1 MFTPQKTVR
10 RQIILLGVFRS
21 FRSVA
26 AGMVTLAFPYLI
38 LKNLHFSSLTLGF
51 IYTAATLA
59 TAGLGLLC
67 GFLADTWGRKKTL
80 IFISVL
86 LPVGCGVAYFS
97 HNLFWIYASAM
108 LGGFSATG
116 ALAGGGVGG
125 AAQPI
130 QSALIA
136 DLTAPEERTFYFSI
150 FTFVSGALAAVG
162 ILLARFFS
170 AQTNFLAATIISTV
184 GLLGLIPLR
193 LKDHIGSAKKLQ
205 GKKTI
210 GKFAVTGLLNGF
222 SQGLI
227 TPFLVPFFVIVY
239 HVPRP
244 QMAVY
249 GFLSGLLGAVAM
261 LAAPYLER
269 TLGFVY
275 SIAVTR
281 GIGAFLLILLP
292 AQKNFILALA
302 IYFLTPALRVA
313 ALPAQQTAMTEF
325 VPGEE
330 RGRALALNQVAR
342 LGSSSAGTVL
352 TGAMFNIEEIGLP
365 FYIYGAVMA
374 VNIGLYFFF
383 FGKKTGKNIE
393 TKIEIS
399 S

>member
-1 MFTPQKTVR
+1 MKVSATQR
-10 RQIILLGVFRS
+10 RQIFLLIFFRS

-67 GFLADTWGRKKTL
+67 GFLADVWGRKKTL

-86 LPVGCGVAYFS
+86 LPIACAMAYLS
-97 HNLFWIYASAM
+97 HHLVWIYASAM

-136 DLTAPEERTFYFSI
+136 DLSAPEDRTLYFSI
-150 FTFVSGALAAVG
+150 FTFISGSLAALG
-162 ILLARFFS
+162 ILLARFFP
-170 AQTNFLAATIISTV
+170 AKEDFLAATLISLV
-184 GLLGLIPLR
+184 GLWGLVPLK
-193 LKDHIGSAKKLQ
+193 LKDHIGNAKKLH

-222 SQGLI
+222 SQGLV

-239 HVPRP
+239 HVPR
-244 QMAVY
+244 QEMAIY
-249 GFLSGLLGAVAM
+249 GFISGILGSVAM

-269 TLGFVY
+269 KLGFVY
-275 SIAVTR
+275 SIAITR

-292 AQKNFILALA
+292 AQRNFILALA

-330 RGRALALNQVAR
+330 RGRALAFNQVAR
-342 LGSSSAGTVL
+342 LGSSSAGTVF
-352 TGAMFNIEEIGLP
+352 TGAMFSLDEIGLP
-365 FYIYGAVMA
+365 FYLYGVVMA

-383 FGKKTGKNIE
+383 FGKSGGNNSKQIVP
-393 TKIEIS
+393 
-399 S
+399 

>member
-1 MFTPQKTVR
+1 MKVSKTR
-10 RQIILLGVFRS
+10 KRQIFLLTFFRS
-21 FRSVA
+21 FRSIA

-67 GFLADTWGRKKTL
+67 GFLADVWGRKKTL

-86 LPVGCGVAYFS
+86 LPLGCGMAYFS
-97 HNLFWIYASAM
+97 HHLLWIYAAAM

-136 DLTAPEERTFYFSI
+136 DLTSPEERTFYFSV
-150 FTFVSGALAAVG
+150 FTFISGALAALG
-162 ILLARFFS
+162 ILLAKFLT
-170 AQTNFLAATIISTV
+170 AKEDFLAATIISLI
-184 GLLGLIPLR
+184 GLFGLIPLR
-193 LKDHIGSAKKLQ
+193 LKDHIGSVKKLQ
-205 GKKTI
+205 GKKSI
-210 GKFAVTGLLNGF
+210 GQFAITGLLNGF
-222 SQGLI
+222 SQGLV

-249 GFLSGLLGAVAM
+249 GFVSGILGAMAM
-261 LAAPYLER
+261 LTAPYLER
-269 TLGFVY
+269 KLGFVH

-281 GIGAFLLILLP
+281 GLGAFLLILLP
-292 AQKNFILALA
+292 AQRSFVLALA

-342 LGSSSAGTVL
+342 LGSSSAGTVF
-352 TGAMFNIEEIGLP
+352 TGAMFNLDEIGLP
-365 FYIYGAVMA
+365 FYLYGAVMA

-383 FGKKTGKNIE
+383 FGKSRAKTAKDVA
-393 TKIEIS
+393 S
-399 S
+399 

>member
-1 MFTPQKTVR
+1 
-10 RQIILLGVFRS
+10 
-21 FRSVA
+21 
-26 AGMVTLAFPYLI
+26 MVTLAFPYLI
-38 LKNLHFSSLTLGF
+38 LKDLHFSSLTLGF

-67 GFLADTWGRKKTL
+67 GFLADVWGRKKTL

-86 LPVGCGVAYFS
+86 LPVGCGMAYLS
-97 HNLFWIYASAM
+97 HHLFWIYAAAM

-136 DLTAPEERTFYFSI
+136 DLTSPEERTFYFSV
-150 FTFVSGALAAVG
+150 FTFISGALAALG
-162 ILLARFFS
+162 ILLARFLT
-170 AQTNFLAATIISTV
+170 AKEDFLAATIISLI
-184 GLLGLIPLR
+184 GLFGLIPLR

-210 GKFAVTGLLNGF
+210 GQFALTGILNGF
-222 SQGLI
+222 SQGLV

-249 GFLSGLLGAVAM
+249 GFVSGLLGAMAM
-261 LAAPYLER
+261 LTAPYLER
-269 TLGFVY
+269 KLGFVH
-275 SIAVTR
+275 SIALTR
-281 GIGAFLLILLP
+281 GLGAFLLVLLP
-292 AQKNFILALA
+292 AEKNFMLALA
-302 IYFLTPALRVA
+302 VYFLTPALRVA

-342 LGSSSAGTVL
+342 LGSSSAGTVF
-352 TGAMFNIEEIGLP
+352 TGAMFSLDEIGFP
-365 FYIYGAVMA
+365 FYLYGAVMV
-374 VNIGLYFFF
+374 VNIGLYFLF
-383 FGKKTGKNIE
+383 FGKSRVKTAKGVV
-393 TKIEIS
+393 S
-399 S
+399 